1 MFPGDGDGMTRII
14 GWVLVLAMALAV
26 APGSQADDMLT
37 PGDLAW
43 LSTSLNL
50 PADSPLIATLTETQ
64 RVRLHDLVAAART
77 GSERKRQD
85 VVNFLTGTV
94 GDSFEEMLQQA
105 GQLPPPPTQLGAS
118 GEARPLTAR

>member
-1 MFPGDGDGMTRII
+1 MFPGYGDDMTCII
-14 GWVLVLAMALAV
+14 RWVLVLAMALAV
-26 APGSQADDMLT
+26 ARGAQASDMLT

-50 PADSPLIATLTETQ
+50 PADSPLIATLNETQ
-64 RVRLHDLVAAART
+64 KARLHDLIAAART

-85 VVNFLTGTV
+85 VVNFLTTTV
-94 GDSFEEMLQQA
+94 GDTFEEMLQQA